1 MQLKMDKS
9 KEFFLKIIPYFIF
22 LLFSILL
29 IVPFM
34 VRSVVYGHDICYHF
48 VAIDALDY
56 AYNNGSF
63 FSRIYDLTC
72 QDYGYGTGLFYSML
86 PAVICVIIKNFFNI
100 TAFSAICIELIIVL
114 FLSQIFVYKFLKAT
128 TKQNKYSFILSL
140 FYISFPYIIGDIY
153 IRFSLSEIFLF
164 MTVPMIA
171 HSLFELVENE
181 NYKSFIPLFVVGFSL
196 SIIFHLSLTVYITL
210 FSAIYLLLN
219 AKKFFKRKNICIF
232 AISCVFVLLISCAY
246 YLPMLINRSIV
257 NLSEMGYSGFYI
269 YYSIIESIQKFEASQ
284 MYLFSS
290 FSITLIIYIAYLIKY
305 IKNRKNNTQLQ
316 KSLFIVSSIVFFLV
330 SPLAIIWIFF
340 NSTIFNMIQFGW
352 RLYLFIPLFDS
363 IWLYY
368 IFKNIKSKQLII
380 YTTSSLAFIFSLVLI
395 LTFSYGANF
404 APRDFD
410 SRVNGLSF
418 NHGIGTEKVGNYYP
432 NGATNEYVFNRAN
445 DYMILES
452 DVDITE
458 FANYQGLKQINF
470 VIEKNIKS
478 GYVILKIPY
487 DVCNGLKVYQCDARF
502 TNNIYELECSFANK
516 ETTTYLKIN
525 FKETEVPSKIILD
538 YENCESLENYLKE
551 NPFEFIIIN
560 GEATFTNFV
569 KTNSHC
575 YDVDIVVDNS
585 VTVEL
590 PTLYYKGY
598 VATLITQDGQIQ
610 EIELTS
616 SENGFLEANI
626 TESGTLHIEF
636 RAGYVTLSNVISIF
650 GIISFVIFYVIYIN
664 FDKLKN
670 KFEKNKKI
678 ELDNTLQEQSTK
690 ID

>member
-1 MQLKMDKS
+1 MNLTREKVR
-9 KEFFLKIIPYFIF
+9 EYFFKGLPYLIF
-22 LLFSILL
+22 LVFSILL

-34 VRSVVYGHDICYHF
+34 VRSINYGHDIKYHF
-48 VAIDALDY
+48 VAIESLDY

-63 FSRIYDLTC
+63 LSRIYDLTC

-86 PAVICVIIKNFFNI
+86 PAALCVIIKNFLNI
-100 TAFSAICIELIIVL
+100 SAFSAVCIELIIVL
-114 FLSQIFVYKFLKAT
+114 FLSQIFVYRFLREIVK
-128 TKQNKYSFILSL
+128 NKKHCIILSL
-140 FYISFPYIIGDIY
+140 LYVSFPYVLGDIY
-153 IRFSLSEIFLF
+153 IRFSLSELFLF
-164 MTVPMIA
+164 MLVPMIA
-171 HSLFELVENE
+171 HALYELVEKE

-196 SIIFHLSLTVYITL
+196 SIILHLSLTLYITL

-232 AISCVFVLLISCAY
+232 AISCVFVLLISCTY
-246 YLPMLINRSIV
+246 YLPMLINRNIV
-257 NLSEMGYSGFYI
+257 NLSDMGYSGFYI
-269 YYSIIESIQKFEASQ
+269 FYSIIDGIQEFGASR
-284 MYLFSS
+284 MFLISS
-290 FSITLIIYIAYLIKY
+290 FFVTLVVYIIYLIKY
-305 IKNRKNNTQLQ
+305 LENRKNNTKLQ
-316 KSLFIVSSIVFFLV
+316 KSLFIISSIVFYLA
-330 SPLAIIWIFF
+330 SPLAIVWIFF

-352 RLYLFIPLFDS
+352 RLYLFISLFY
-363 IWLYY
+363 IFWLYY
-368 IFKNIKSKQLII
+368 IFKNIKIKKLIVCGVSGLFFVFGLTLMVI
-380 YTTSSLAFIFSLVLI
+380 Y
-395 LTFSYGANF
+395 SYGANF
-404 APRDFD
+404 APRNFD
-410 SRVNGLSF
+410 SRINGLSF
-418 NHGIGTEKVGNYYP
+418 NQGIGSEKVGNYYP
-432 NGATNEYVFNRAN
+432 KGATNEYVFYRAN
-445 DYMILES
+445 DMILES
-452 DVDITE
+452 DVEITE
-458 FANYQGLKQINF
+458 FANYQGLKQISF
-470 VIEKNIKS
+470 VIEEDTRS
-478 GYVILKIPY
+478 SYVILKIPY
-487 DVCNGLKVYQCDARF
+487 DVCNGLKVYQCDSIY
-502 TNNIYELECSFANK
+502 TTNIYELEYNFESKDGIN
-516 ETTTYLKIN
+516 YLKIE
-525 FKETEVPSKIILD
+525 FIETGVSSKIILD
-538 YENCESLENYLKE
+538 YENCETLENYLKE

-598 VATLITQDGQIQ
+598 VATLITQDGQIH